1 MLTWLLGDE
10 EQSAV
15 PAEGGKGGD
24 DGDGLYIV
32 SFFLHLSTTATTS
45 DIHETDPVVRALY
58 PLGIVGLGV
67 VINSIF
73 GLGNS

>member
-10 EQSAV
+10 EQSEV

-24 DGDGLYIV
+24 DGDGLYII
-32 SFFLHLSTTATTS
+32 SFFLHLSTIATTF
-45 DIHETDPVVRALY
+45 DIHKIHPVVRAFR
-58 PLGIVGLGV
+58 PLGILGLGV